1 MSHFFAGRVLRI
13 SFAMIILLLLTQ
25 SIWRWW
31 AFERNDFSSHLE
43 GTWRVGEFQVLLS
56 EHHFIVD
63 HMPSNTRVFKNVRG
77 ERFINLDQR
86 EVSLTEHRGM
96 IDIDVDR
103 SWSLCEQHVTRVEAD
118 QDSFDLVGSIDCLG
132 DVRPYRLSV
141 KPGDQYVDFELVGSD
156 ADLLSLEIEM
166 PPREFAVGFGAQFS
180 RVNMRGLS
188 VPIVVSEQGIGR
200 GQQPLTA
207 MVDAVAGAGG
217 AWHSTYAPVPWFF
230 TSSDRGFWLKT
241 DRVSWFDFSVS
252 DRVIVSVA
260 DHQLALRAYVA
271 TSPKDLISLYT
282 QDTGRMST
290 PPDWLNDGI
299 IVGVQGG
306 SEVTQ
311 EKLAQLTGQT
321 EVAAVWIQDWVGQ
334 RTTSFGKQLWW
345 NWRLDQDHYSD
356 YATWHSRLQDQ
367 GVRVLAYLNP
377 SLVPDPDEVGND
389 LYRLMIEN
397 DGFVVNGEGSP
408 IEFLNSSF
416 DSNLLD
422 LANDDAMELWVD
434 TVAERLKSLN
444 VSGWMADFGESFPF
458 VEGHNGYP
466 VLWSKWNRTL
476 AERMGLSEPFIFHRS
491 AYVGS
496 AEVSGAFWLGDQM
509 VDWSSQD
516 GIKSAVT
523 GLLTSGMSGMPVTH
537 SDIGGYTTIDHP
549 LRSVTRSRELLARW
563 LELNSFGLIMR
574 SHEGNLP
581 ELNSQIYDQEMLPH
595 VRSSVA
601 RFVSLSDY
609 RHRLYEEMEA
619 SGVPPIRHPL
629 LEYPQISRFWGMRFE
644 QFFLGS
650 ELMVVPVLNSGQSS
664 VDVILPPGEWRL
676 MGSNDVYQGASGG
689 RLINLS
695 APLGSPVALVMVGS
709 ELDRSMS
716 DR

>member
-1 MSHFFAGRVLRI
+1 
-13 SFAMIILLLLTQ
+13 
-25 SIWRWW
+25 
-31 AFERNDFSSHLE
+31 
-43 GTWRVGEFQVLLS
+43 
-56 EHHFIVD
+56 
-63 HMPSNTRVFKNVRG
+63 
-77 ERFINLDQR
+77 
-86 EVSLTEHRGM
+86 
-96 IDIDVDR
+96 
-103 SWSLCEQHVTRVEAD
+103 
-118 QDSFDLVGSIDCLG
+118 
-132 DVRPYRLSV
+132 
-141 KPGDQYVDFELVGSD
+141 
-156 ADLLSLEIEM
+156 
-166 PPREFAVGFGAQFS
+166 
-180 RVNMRGLS
+180 
-188 VPIVVSEQGIGR
+188 
-200 GQQPLTA
+200 
-207 MVDAVAGAGG
+207 
-217 AWHSTYAPVPWFF
+217 
-230 TSSDRGFWLKT
+230 
-241 DRVSWFDFSVS
+241 
-252 DRVIVSVA
+252 
-260 DHQLALRAYVA
+260 
-271 TSPKDLISLYT
+271 
-282 QDTGRMST
+282 
-290 PPDWLNDGI
+290 LNDGI

-311 EKLAQLTGQT
+311 EKLAQLTSQT
-321 EVAAVWIQDWVGQ
+321 DVAAVWIQDWVGQ

-345 NWRLDQDHYSD
+345 NWRLDEDHYSD
-356 YATWHSRLQDQ
+356 YTAWQSRLQDQ
-367 GVRVLAYLNP
+367 GVRVLTYLNP
-377 SLVPDPDEVGND
+377 SLVPDPNEASND
-389 LYRLMIEN
+389 LHRLMFEN
-397 DGFVVNGEGSP
+397 DGFVVNGEGVP

-422 LANDDAMELWVD
+422 LANDDAMEVWVD
-434 TVAERLKSLN
+434 TVSERLKSLN
-444 VSGWMADFGESFPF
+444 VSGWMADFGENFPF

-466 VLWSKWNRTL
+466 VLWSKWNQVL

-595 VRSSVA
+595 VRSAVA

-609 RHRLYEEMEA
+609 RNRLYEEMEA

-650 ELMVVPVLNSGQSS
+650 ELMVVPVLNPGQSR
-664 VDVILPPGEWRL
+664 VDVILPPGAWRL
-676 MGSNDVYQGASGG
+676 LGSHGVYQGASGG

-716 DR
+716 EH